1 MWIILLRREGYLCA
15 LQHRHANLCFNNTRI
30 YDVYPP
36 RKPLF
41 PPCLKFRGSNLA
53 IERPQ
58 LMAINPSARPP
69 L

>member
-1 MWIILLRREGYLCA
+1 MRIILLRREGYLCA
-15 LQHRHANLCFNNTRI
+15 LQHSHAIPCFNNTRI

-41 PPCLKFRGSNLA
+41 PLA
-53 IERPQ
+53 SQLQFSCQLSAPQ